1 MIELGLWH
9 VFESENPATFL
20 GMYQFWIQEKLQP
33 ASHQL
38 EHFQEKHAP
47 GGLIGGGIR
56 FSVRKCD
63 NARKPERFLLLPN
76 VKPPQRF
83 NRKSKLPSAS
93 LFAKLRKLTGG
104 GRYAR

>member
-38 EHFQEKHAP
+38 
-47 GGLIGGGIR
+47 
-56 FSVRKCD
+56 V
-63 NARKPERFLLLPN
+63 LLSQ
-76 VKPPQRF
+76 KAADG
-83 NRKSKLPSAS
+83 KI
-93 LFAKLRKLTGG
+93 
-104 GRYAR
+104 